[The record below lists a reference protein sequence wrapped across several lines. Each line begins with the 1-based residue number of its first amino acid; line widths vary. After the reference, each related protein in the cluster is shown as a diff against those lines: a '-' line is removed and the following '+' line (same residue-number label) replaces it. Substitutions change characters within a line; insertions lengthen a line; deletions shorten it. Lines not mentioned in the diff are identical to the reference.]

1 MQTEQRVGT
10 HRIIK
15 LEAENVKRLRAV
27 QITPEGHLIN
37 IGGRNGQGKTS
48 LLDAIEMALGGGRS
62 IPGKP
67 IRDGEDSA
75 RIVLET
81 DELVITRTFTQKGS
95 YLKVANK
102 DGAKF
107 SNGQEVL
114 DALIGKY
121 SFDPLDFTRLDP
133 KKQAETLRELV
144 GIDTSELDAR
154 RAVTFSTRTDINRD
168 IKRFQAALDRTP
180 HHEGIGD
187 AEKSA
192 AEIIDAI
199 EFANQNN
206 AKFRNTEQMI
216 SACTTQI
223 STIEE
228 EISRLQ
234 AKLRD
239 AMDQKSKALKAK
251 SELSLMDTDELKNSL
266 SSIEDHNR
274 KVRENQQHA
283 TILDQ
288 LDRATQASDEL
299 TEEIEGIDAEK
310 SRVIREAS
318 FPIEGLGFDDDNRVT
333 YNGIPFDQASSA
345 EQIRVSVSI
354 GLALNP
360 KLRLLLVRDGSLL
373 DSDALALLDQLA
385 TQHDAQIL
393 CERVGEGKE
402 CQVIIEDGMVKGG
415 AL

>member
-1 MQTEQRVGT
+1 
-10 HRIIK
+10 
-15 LEAENVKRLRAV
+15 
-27 QITPEGHLIN
+27 
-37 IGGRNGQGKTS
+37 
-48 LLDAIEMALGGGRS
+48 MALGGGRS

-81 DELVITRTFTQKGS
+81 DELIITRTFTQKGS

-144 GIDTSELDAR
+144 GIDTSSLDLNRQVAYS
-154 RAVTFSTRTDINRD
+154 ARTDINRD
-168 IKRFQAALDRTP
+168 VKRFEAALQRSTY
-180 HHEGIGD
+180 HEGVGD
-187 AEKSA
+187 AEKNA
-192 AEIIDAI
+192 AEIVEAI
-199 EFANQNN
+199 EFANENN
-206 AKFRNTEQMI
+206 AKFRNAEQAI
-216 SACTTQI
+216 SVATTQI
-223 STIEE
+223 SAIED

-234 AKLRD
+234 GKLRE
-239 AMDQKSKALKAK
+239 AMDQKSKALKVK
-251 SELSLMDTDELKNSL
+251 SELSLMDTDELKKSL
-266 SSIEDHNR
+266 NSIEDHNR
-274 KVRENQQHA
+274 KVRENQLHA
-283 TILDQ
+283 TITEQ
-288 LDRATQASDEL
+288 LDRATQRSDEL
-299 TEEIEGIDAEK
+299 TEEIQCIDAEK
-310 SRVIREAS
+310 SHVIREAN
-318 FPIEGLGFDDDNRVT
+318 FPIEGLGFDENDRVT
-333 YNGIPFDQASSA
+333 YNGIPFDQASKA

-360 KLRLLLVRDGSLL
+360 KLRFLLVRDGSLL

-385 TQHDAQIL
+385 TEHDAQIL
-393 CERVGEGKE
+393 CERVGEGAE

-415 AL
+415 ASS